1 LFREPW
7 FEETFGAN
15 YDDKSPAPF
24 VRWLDGQTHS
34 PESLLRAWEQQRM
47 AQYLFETKE
56 GKKDLARDFATPYA
70 VVNASPHRRTVP
82 NELEHRFHESS
93 PPA

>member
-1 LFREPW
+1 
-7 FEETFGAN
+7 
-15 YDDKSPAPF
+15 
-24 VRWLDGQTHS
+24 
-34 PESLLRAWEQQRM
+34 M